1 MEGYELPAK
10 PVEEKRSRDGD
21 WSDCRKNATLG
32 SIYPQSME
40 PPLELPRLMVF
51 LREPNVELDTHGN
64 PARLQVLGL
73 AESRNRIVKNEIAV
87 SKPKPHK

>member
-1 MEGYELPAK
+1 
-10 PVEEKRSRDGD
+10 
-21 WSDCRKNATLG
+21 
-32 SIYPQSME
+32 
-40 PPLELPRLMVF
+40 